1 MPVVIEGAPYN
12 TSGMGIIKGRE
23 TKPVVKEVFNFIIS
37 KVVRDD
43 NDLYCPEPIFKN
55 SVNNIPNYPKTIP
68 YADMK
73 GGTDLALKERLLAK
87 WKY

>member
-1 MPVVIEGAPYN
+1 
-12 TSGMGIIKGRE
+12 MGIIKGRE
-23 TKPVVKEVFNFIIS
+23 TKPVVREVFNFIIS

-43 NDLYCPEPIFKN
+43 NDLYCPEAIFKN
-55 SVNNIPNYPKTIP
+55 SVNKIPNYPKNIP